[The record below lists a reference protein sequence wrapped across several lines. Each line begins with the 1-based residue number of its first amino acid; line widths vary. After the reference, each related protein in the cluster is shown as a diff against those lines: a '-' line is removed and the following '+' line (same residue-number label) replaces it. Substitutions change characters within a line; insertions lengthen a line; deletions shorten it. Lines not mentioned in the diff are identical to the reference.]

1 MKRLSDVSQKYNDS
15 VVDNRIL
22 NADFETIKAKVSP
35 WFNCFTSKTCYR
47 IRNLL
52 LDQYSLQIGMH

>member
-1 MKRLSDVSQKYNDS
+1 LMKRLSDVSQKYNDS

-35 WFNCFTSKTCYR
+35 
-47 IRNLL
+47 
-52 LDQYSLQIGMH
+52 